1 MELNSKP
8 LNVVTLV
15 QRELKLTT
23 DDNNKQ
29 KSIQRKLFYL
39 LIASFLEQAQ
49 FDHIIDNIIS
59 ENISGFHCNINKI
72 IECLT

>member
-1 MELNSKP
+1 MELKSKP

-29 KSIQRKLFYL
+29 ISIQRKLFYL
-39 LIASFLEQAQ
+39 LIASYLEQAQ
-49 FDHIIDNIIS
+49 FDHINR
-59 ENISGFHCNINKI
+59 
-72 IECLT
+72 